1 MGTYPVVGEGLLGA
15 EIERLTSLRDQ
26 LLDSANRLN
35 AMRLDGWS
43 GAAAE
48 AFEAARYTL
57 CRELYRT
64 ADQHEDAAR
73 HLAEYDAVRQRVLA
87 LASEIRSEWPG
98 AMPPDAAGH
107 VDWLWGQLA
116 AAAHQAAA
124 GIRAAATALGDVRRQ
139 LPDIQSDP
147 VDLGP
152 PPAPIAR
159 SPAPVIVAGPPTLD
173 LSTAREHA
181 VLAELRHSPHFMID
195 LPVRP

>member
-1 MGTYPVVGEGLLGA
+1 MPPRRRTDWPTTPPATWQHSSASPPRSTASSNNRYMGTYPVVGEGLLGA

-124 GIRAAATALGDVRRQ
+124 GIRA
-139 LPDIQSDP
+139 
-147 VDLGP
+147 
-152 PPAPIAR
+152 
-159 SPAPVIVAGPPTLD
+159 GPPTLD